1 MSKTKNSKTTE
12 ENPYLKAHDKATKT
26 LTQLTNEIR
35 LLTTNPKGKMDK
47 DTYTFKVNKLTNKW
61 NHELGY
67 INNEGRPTRDLNFL
81 VQDLE
86 KKIAENKTALGS
98 RYTLI
103 PGTNTMALYG
113 YNALGSIQGSSTPLL
128 NNLKIDQKKFSNESG
143 RDYIINPHY
152 IDRFNPK
159 GSAATEEAKEKA
171 AVDEFGRDYDHP
183 NFGIHPNRLNLS
195 IKDGE

>member
-1 MSKTKNSKTTE
+1 MSKKDKK
-12 ENPYLKAHDKATKT
+12 NPYLEAYNKADQK
-26 LTQLTNEIR
+26 LTSLMSDIKMLTSD
-35 LLTTNPKGKMDK
+35 PKGRMDQA
-47 DTYTFKVNKLTNKW
+47 TYTFKVNKLTNKW

-67 INNEGRPTRDLNFL
+67 IDNEGRPKRDLNFL

-86 KKIAENKTALGS
+86 KTKQENSNALGS

-103 PGTNTMALYG
+103 PGTNTMALFG
-113 YNALGSIQGSSTPLL
+113 SSALGSIQGSSTPLL

-159 GSAATEEAKEKA
+159 GSAATEETKEKA

-183 NFGIHPNRLNLS
+183 NFGINPNRINLS
-195 IKDGE
+195 IQNE